1 MKKVDFAIFRDP
13 IRDTLGTDQL
23 ERSYSDSR
31 ISPRFTPLW
40 NTIRV
45 LIEEPLEM
53 QCLSWDE

>member
-13 IRDTLGTDQL
+13 IRDTLGIDQL
-23 ERSYSDSR
+23 VRSYSDSR
-31 ISPRFTPLW
+31 ISGSFTPLW

-45 LIEEPLEM
+45 LIEEPLEI